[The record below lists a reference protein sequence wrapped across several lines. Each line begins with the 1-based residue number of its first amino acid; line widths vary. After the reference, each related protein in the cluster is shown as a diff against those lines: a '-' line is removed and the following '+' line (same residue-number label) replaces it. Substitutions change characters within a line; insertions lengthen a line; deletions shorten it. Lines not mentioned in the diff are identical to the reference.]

1 MQLVRPS
8 LPLHALVS
16 AGAVCYCAASAIAAT
31 VATTVR
37 RRTPDQPSDTG
48 LAYEEVEFPA
58 AGDALT
64 LRGWFIPAPGST
76 RLVIIVHGK
85 DAHRCNAGIE
95 LGALY
100 RALVEQGFNALAF
113 DLRGHGLSDG
123 KRLSLGFYE
132 QRDVLGA
139 ISYVK
144 QRGFSAEQIGI
155 LSFSMGAATTLLVLP
170 QTDIRA
176 VVADSAY
183 ADLHTLLRDTFAH
196 RRVFLPGVLAI
207 AYLAFGIDVR
217 QVCPAQALRS
227 VTGRRILLVHGGRD
241 RVVPPDNLWA
251 LAAAGGRNIV
261 DAWMV
266 PEAEHIR
273 AIARH
278 SQTYFTRVID
288 FFNAELVC

>member
-16 AGAVCYCAASAIAAT
+16 AGALSYCAASVIAT
-31 VATTVR
+31 SVATTVR
-37 RRTPDQPSDTG
+37 RRTPDQPIDTG
-48 LAYEEVEFPA
+48 LQYEEVEFPA
-58 AGDALT
+58 ARDGLT
-64 LRGWFIPAPGST
+64 LRGWFIPAPGSR

-100 RALVEQGFNALAF
+100 RALVEHGFNALAF

-139 ISYVK
+139 IAYAK
-144 QRGFSAEQIGI
+144 RRGFSAAQIGI

-183 ADLHTLLRDTFAH
+183 ADLRTLLRQTFA
-196 RRVFLPGVLAI
+196 RKRVFLPGVLAM
-207 AYLAFGIDVR
+207 AYLVYGIDVR

-227 VTGRRILLVHGGRD
+227 VSGRRVLLVHGGRD

-251 LAAAGGRNIV
+251 LAIAGGRNVV

-278 SQTYFTRVID
+278 SQAYFRRVID
-288 FFNAELVC
+288 FFNAELAC

>member
-16 AGAVCYCAASAIAAT
+16 AGAVCYCAVSAIATT

-37 RRTPDQPSDTG
+37 RRTPAQPIDTG
-48 LAYEEVEFPA
+48 LDYEEVEFPA
-58 AGDALT
+58 SRDALT

-100 RALVEQGFNALAF
+100 RALVERGFNALAF

-139 ISYVK
+139 IAYAK
-144 QRGFSAEQIGI
+144 RRGFSAANIGI
-155 LSFSMGAATTLLVLP
+155 LSFSMGAATTLLALP

-183 ADLHTLLRDTFAH
+183 ADLHTLLRDTFAGK
-196 RRVFLPGVLAI
+196 RVFLPGVLAI

-217 QVCPAQALRS
+217 KVRPAEALRS
-227 VTGRRILLVHGGRD
+227 VNGRRVLLVHGDRD
-241 RVVPPDNLWA
+241 RVVLPHNLWA
-251 LAAAGGRNIV
+251 LASAGGQNIV
-261 DAWMV
+261 DAWLV

-278 SQTYFTRVID
+278 SQAYFTRVLD

>member
-1 MQLVRPS
+1 MHLVRPA
-8 LPLHALVS
+8 LPLHGLVS
-16 AGAVCYCAASAIAAT
+16 AGAVGYCAVSAITAT
-31 VATTVR
+31 VATSVR
-37 RRTPDQPSDTG
+37 RRTPAQPLDTG
-48 LAYEEVEFPA
+48 LDYEEIEFPA
-58 AGDALT
+58 THDALT
-64 LRGWFIPAPGST
+64 LRGWFIAAPDSR

-100 RALVEQGFNALAF
+100 GALAERGFNVLAF

-139 ISYVK
+139 IACAK
-144 QRGFSAEQIGI
+144 RRGFSAASIGI
-155 LSFSMGAATTLLVLP
+155 LSFSMGAATTLLALP

-183 ADLHTLLRDTFAH
+183 ADLHTLLRGTFA
-196 RRVFLPGVLAI
+196 RKRVLLPGVLAM
-207 AYLAFGIDVR
+207 AYLVFGIDVR
-217 QVCPAQALRS
+217 KVRPAEALRS
-227 VTGRRILLVHGGRD
+227 VSGRRVLLVHGACD
-241 RVVPPDNLWA
+241 RVVPPANLWA
-251 LAAAGGRNIV
+251 LAIAGGANVV

-273 AIARH
+273 AIALQ
-278 SQTYFTRVID
+278 SQAYFTRVID
-288 FFNAELVC
+288 FFSAELAG